1 MKAYQNSRR
10 PSAAR
15 QILTGCSVKTDWQPV
30 EAGWGVCPGCLRAFE
45 EPMLMMHYDDFFII
59 NYTKQ
64 TN

>member
-1 MKAYQNSRR
+1 MKADMNSRR

-15 QILTGCSVKTDWQPV
+15 QILTGYSVKTDRQPV
-30 EAGWGVCPGCLRAFE
+30 EAVGDVCPECLRAFE
-45 EPMLMMHYDDFFII
+45 EQMLKMHYDDFFII